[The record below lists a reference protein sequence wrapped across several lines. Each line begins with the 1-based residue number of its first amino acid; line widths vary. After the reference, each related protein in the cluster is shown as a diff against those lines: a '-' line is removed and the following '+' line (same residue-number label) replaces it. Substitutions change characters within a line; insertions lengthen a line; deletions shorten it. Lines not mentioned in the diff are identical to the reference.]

1 MDILKG
7 QAPDNYNEVRG
18 RMLSL
23 KSNISRDTS
32 MFSAISAE
40 PYHERMTQNNDMD
53 IDNNNNNKDTSP
65 ELSYETSQEKVNHL
79 SMVAKKQADMLPLK
93 GNFTNDSSSR

>member
-32 MFSAISAE
+32 MSSVISAK
-40 PYHERMTQNNDMD
+40 PYHKRMTQNNDMD
-53 IDNNNNNKDTSP
+53 INNNNNKDTSP